1 MTVSDTVLRTRGMNK
16 ALEHDVAAI
25 SRISAVPTI
34 LRTMRALTDLRF
46 TLISRVTPDRWVA
59 CAVHDE
65 IDFGLKAG
73 GELDIATTLCAEV
86 RDSLRPIIIDHASAD
101 PLYCTHRTPLMYA
114 FESYVAVPIFRR
126 NGEYFGNIC
135 GLDPLPRPLRD
146 GKTLAVL
153 ELFSELIS
161 VQLEAEEKHEHSR
174 AELTAQREAS
184 KLREQFIAVLGHD
197 VRNPL
202 SSIVTGT
209 ELVLRRTKDVD
220 DRRVL
225 ERVRSS
231 SRRITALVDD
241 LLDLARGR
249 LGGGIVLELAE
260 ADDLGER
267 LRHVVAEVQAAH
279 PNRTIQFDF
288 KASHALRCDAKRIEQ
303 LLSNLLANAVEH
315 GAARTPITVSID
327 EDEQTFTLEVTN
339 DGPSIP
345 EDKLRHLFEPYFRGQ
360 GSRRTGLGLGL
371 YIVSEIAKAHGGTVE
386 VTSVAERTAV
396 TFKMPRDAS
405 QGRNH
410 SPRVA
415 EQPRSIAS

>member
-1 MTVSDTVLRTRGMNK
+1 MIDS
-16 ALEHDVAAI
+16 LERDVAAI

-34 LRTMRALTDLRF
+34 LRTMATLTDLRF
-46 TLISRVTPDRWVA
+46 TVITRVTAERWVA

-73 GELDIATTLCAEV
+73 GELDVATTLCAEV
-86 RDSLRPIIIDHASAD
+86 RDSRRPVLIDHASAD
-101 PLYCTHRTPLMYA
+101 PVYGRHRTPKMYA

-126 NGEYFGNIC
+126 NGDYFGNIC
-135 GLDPLPRPLRD
+135 GLDPMPRHLKG

-161 VQLEAEEKHEHSR
+161 VQLEAEERHQGSR
-174 AELTAQREAS
+174 AELSAQLEAA

-209 ELVLRRTKDVD
+209 ELVLRRSRDAD

-225 ERVRSS
+225 ERIRSS

-249 LGGGIVLELAE
+249 LGGGIALEPADAE
-260 ADDLGER
+260 DLLER

-279 PNRTIQFDF
+279 PNRMIHFHVE
-288 KASHALRCDAKRIEQ
+288 APGAVLCDAKRVEQ

-315 GAARTPITVSID
+315 GAARTPIIVALEGD
-327 EDEQTFTLEVTN
+327 ERVLALRVTN
-339 DGPSIP
+339 EGPPIP
-345 EDKLRHLFEPYFRGQ
+345 QDKIGHLFEPYFRGQ
-360 GSRRTGLGLGL
+360 SGRRSGLGLGL
-371 YIVSEIAKAHGGTVE
+371 YIVSEIAKAHGGKVD
-386 VTSVAERTAV
+386 VMSSAERTSF
-396 TFKMPRDAS
+396 TFTMPRN
-405 QGRNH
+405 RLEV
-410 SPRVA
+410 PV
-415 EQPRSIAS
+415 

>member
-1 MTVSDTVLRTRGMNK
+1 LWKLTVAVVRRHHPLHIPATGLVTGDMADR
-16 ALEHDVAAI
+16 LEQDVAAV
-25 SRISAVPTI
+25 SRIAGVPTI
-34 LRTMRALTDLRF
+34 LRTMRALTGLRF
-46 TLISRVTPDRWVA
+46 TLISRVTPERWVA

-73 GELDIATTLCAEV
+73 GELDVATTLCAEV
-86 RDSLRPIIIDHASAD
+86 RDSRRPILVEHASTD
-101 PLYCTHRTPLMYA
+101 PVYCTHRTPKMYS

-126 NGEYFGNIC
+126 NGDYFGNIC
-135 GLDPLPRPLRD
+135 GLDPMPRDLKD

-161 VQLEAEEKHEHSR
+161 LQLEAQEQYEGSR
-174 AELTAQREAS
+174 AELNAQREAS

-209 ELVLRRTKDVD
+209 ELVLRRTKEPD

-249 LGGGIVLELAE
+249 LGGGIVLELAD
-260 ADDLGER
+260 ADDLAER
-267 LRHVVAEVQAAH
+267 LRHVVAEVQASH
-279 PNRTIQFDF
+279 PNRMIYFRFD
-288 KASHALRCDAKRIEQ
+288 SQGVLCCDAKRIEQ

-315 GAARTPITVSID
+315 GAARTPITVTI
-327 EDEQTFTLEVTN
+327 EGNEQAFAVQVSNE
-339 DGPSIP
+339 GPPIP
-345 EDKLRHLFEPYFRGQ
+345 ADKIGHLFEPYFRGQ
-360 GSRRTGLGLGL
+360 GGRQNGLGLGL
-371 YIVSEIAKAHGGTVE
+371 YIVSEIAKAHGGKVE
-386 VTSVAERTAV
+386 VASSEKRTSF
-396 TFKMPRDAS
+396 TFTMSRPSRPAA
-405 QGRNH
+405 
-410 SPRVA
+410 P
-415 EQPRSIAS
+415 